1 MAIITGILVFGLTVS
16 TFTGRVYA
24 SELESAE
31 ASTVASSEFDEA
43 TEEDNSNDE
52 SRTLTLEEKLENVK
66 NSVVQINCIYVDE
79 EKKRHIVKGA
89 AGTLIGKEDGTEYVI
104 TSLSAITPSKELKEK
119 VLKDF
124 KVAKDKWSNIEFSY
138 EVVVQNDVAFSATLD
153 DRKSEELDLGI
164 FTLSQNLTQRTPMTI
179 LYSETGNG
187 FAAEDVYAFGYPDV
201 IVYGDNAVYYP
212 NERVNRTSGKISNTV
227 NEANVQWIEH
237 NATIALNN
245 CGGPLIN
252 SEGEMIGINSMRT
265 EGTYYYSVSSNSIVK
280 LLDGMGIEYNKISIE
295 EKAEATSVASVSSS
309 VPGTQTIIVETVPIW
324 LLVIVAVLAVL
335 LIGVLILVTVM
346 MIKNSNKPSLKER
359 QQIKKEEKE
368 RQITP
373 ETFENR
379 RTQQSQ
385 PGIIMNPAAMQNSLQ
400 GTGVLNASNNNGG
413 ETTILSGVSTISS
426 VTSYGVYGSLFRRK
440 LGENIIINKPKFVLG
455 KDEAHVDY
463 CIKKNGAISRQHAA
477 INVMQ
482 DGVYV
487 EDLGSTNGTFVNGNR
502 LNASTPRMLNNGDV
516 IKMADEEFEFRK

>member
-52 SRTLTLEEKLENVK
+52 SRTLTLEERLENVK

-309 VPGTQTIIVETVPIW
+309 VPETQTIIVETVPIW

-368 RQITP
+368 RLITP
-373 ETFENR
+373 ETFDNR

-385 PGIIMNPAAMQNSLQ
+385 PSIPVNPMALQNN
-400 GTGVLNASNNNGG
+400 GTGILGGNSNG
-413 ETTILSGVSTISS
+413 ETTILSSVSTSQG
-426 VTSYGVYGSLFRRK
+426 VTSYGVYGSMFRRK
-440 LGENIIINKPKFVLG
+440 LGENIIINKPRFVLG

-477 INVMQ
+477 ISVMQ

-487 EDLGSTNGTFVNGNR
+487 EDLGSTNGTFVNGNK
-502 LNASTPRMLNNGDV
+502 LSASMPRMLNSGDV
-516 IKMADEEFEFRK
+516 IKLADEEFEFRK